1 MIDSIYLVLIVI
13 AVLLLIFLPASIRT
27 VDQATVA
34 VVTLFGKYRRIL
46 RPGLNFLIPYF
57 ERISVRV
64 PVQNQT
70 VQLKFSAITNDQ
82 AAVHFTSTIIFTVS
96 DHDEE
101 TIKLVAFKFIDFKSF
116 QTALT
121 SAIEASVR
129 EYVAT
134 KKQAEV
140 LGVRAEIVDHA
151 KASLDVQVGSW
162 GYTIADLQINDI
174 SFDPTV
180 MESMSR
186 VVAGKNA
193 QVAAEYEGQALLIT
207 RTKEAEAEGAA
218 IRIAA
223 ENEAE
228 AARLRGEGLAKFRR
242 AVATG
247 ITQSA
252 EELRNAGIDPALLGL
267 MLWTETLRDVAKEG
281 QGNTIFLDGNMA
293 TMEEQNR
300 RLQGIMNI
308 QNSETKAKKPK
319 KA

>member
-1 MIDSIYLVLIVI
+1 MIDPIFIALMVLGL
-13 AVLLLIFLPASIRT
+13 LLLILLPASIRT

-46 RPGLNFLIPYF
+46 RPGLNFLIPYL

-101 TIKLVAFKFIDFKSF
+101 TIKLVAFKFIDFDSF

-134 KKQAEV
+134 KKQADV

-151 KASLDVQVGSW
+151 KASLDEQVGSW

-281 QGNTIFLDGNMA
+281 QGNTIFLDGNMS
-293 TMEEQNR
+293 TLEEQNR
-300 RLQGIMNI
+300 RLQGIMSGD
-308 QNSETKAKKPK
+308 NSASKSKKPK

>member
-1 MIDSIYLVLIVI
+1 MIDSIYIVLMVVGLVL
-13 AVLLLIFLPASIRT
+13 LILLPASIRT

-46 RPGLNFLIPYF
+46 RPGLNFLIPYL

-101 TIKLVAFKFIDFKSF
+101 TIKLVAFKFIDLESF

-134 KKQAEV
+134 KKQADV

-151 KASLDVQVGSW
+151 KASLDDQVGSW

-228 AARLRGEGLAKFRR
+228 
-242 AVATG
+242 
-247 ITQSA
+247 
-252 EELRNAGIDPALLGL
+252 ELRNAGIDPALLGL

-281 QGNTIFLDGNMA
+281 QGNTIFLDGNMS
-293 TMEEQNR
+293 TLEEQNR
-300 RLQGIMNI
+300 RLQGIMSGD
-308 QNSETKAKKPK
+308 NSASKSKKPK